1 MGLWRHVVL
10 AVALGLLAFAA
21 PAMAQ
26 QKSKNVNVSQCYAC
40 HQPIQEFHAGSN
52 HKSVNCV
59 SCHDKLSDHLA
70 NAAARP
76 TTDVNPAACG
86 TCHKN
91 QFETAYKM
99 NTKKVARHEKALN
112 TGPTPDPAFTK
123 LMLPHGFTKEHAEP
137 RSHAFMVID
146 QYIADRAFGG
156 RFQPK
161 DGWKWYA
168 TQQGGN
174 FRTWDILEDK
184 HPEEKTNKVFKP
196 GYAAAA
202 NPVCMS
208 CKSQD
213 HILDWAY
220 MGDPHPSAKFS
231 RTSNVLDVAKAVN
244 YAVNCFMCHDPHSAK
259 PRVVRDALIDAITTR
274 NDTLFHSDPHAAKIQ
289 VKDLGLRGF
298 TRKIAMLDR
307 YDMNLQCGQ
316 CHVEYNCNPG
326 IDMDT
331 NEPVTMADRRTNYFS
346 FVNVFD
352 LGKTYN
358 GIKFRDFRHAIS
370 GARLWKAQHPD
381 VEVFYGSTHQ
391 MAGVQCND
399 CHMPKAKDK
408 AGKTY
413 TMHWV
418 TSPKNYIKETCLTCH
433 NDLKEEQAKYVIDV
447 MKGRYFGKMRH
458 IEFWISRLIDKIEE
472 ARNLGVEAALIAEA
486 QEAHWEA
493 HIHWEWWGAANG
505 AYFHNQ
511 NQAAESMNF
520 GMDIAQ
526 KMIAKLD
533 KGMADLRAA
542 RLAGAAAPAPAA
554 AAK

>member
-1 MGLWRHVVL
+1 MKHNLISFWRHAIPAFALGFFVL
-10 AVALGLLAFAA
+10 ASPAAL
-21 PAMAQ
+21 AQ

-40 HQPIQEFHAGSN
+40 HQPIQEFHAGSA

-59 SCHDKLSDHLA
+59 ACHDKLSEHLA
-70 NAAARP
+70 KASARP
-76 TTDVNPAACG
+76 TTNVNPAACG

-91 QFETAYKM
+91 QFDTAYKM

-137 RSHAFMVID
+137 RSHAFMVVD

-156 RFQPK
+156 RFKPK
-161 DGWKWYA
+161 EEKGGWRWYGL
-168 TQQGGN
+168 QQGGN
-174 FRTWDILEDK
+174 FAAWDILEDK
-184 HPEEKTNKVFKP
+184 HPGEPHKAFKP
-196 GYAAAA
+196 GYTAAA

-220 MGDPHPSAKFS
+220 MGDPHPNATFS
-231 RTSNVLDVAKAVN
+231 RASNVIDVAKAVN

-259 PRVVRDALIDAITTR
+259 PRVVRDALIDAITR
-274 NDTLFHSDPHAAKIQ
+274 PGGTLFHTDPHAAKIN
-289 VKDLGLRGF
+289 VKEMGLRGF
-298 TRKIAMLDR
+298 TRKIATLDK

-326 IDMDT
+326 IDMDS
-331 NEPVTMADRRTNYFS
+331 NEAVTMADRRTNYFP

-358 GIKFRDFRHAIS
+358 ALKFRDFRHAIT

-381 VEVFYGSTHQ
+381 VEVYYGSKHQ
-391 MAGVQCND
+391 LAGVQCND
-399 CHMPKAKDK
+399 CHMPKVKDK
-408 AGKTY
+408 AGKPY
-413 TMHWV
+413 TVHWV
-418 TSPKNYIKETCLTCH
+418 TSPKNYIKETCLVCH
-433 NDLKEEQAKYVIDV
+433 SDMNETQAVYTIDV
-447 MKGRYFGKMRH
+447 LKGRYYGKLRH
-458 IEFWISRLIDKIEE
+458 VEFWLTRLVDKIEE
-472 ARNLGVEAALIAEA
+472 ARNLGIDAALLTEA

-493 HIHWEWWGAANG
+493 HIHWEWWGAVNG

-511 NQAAESMNF
+511 DQSIDSMNL
-520 GMDIAQ
+520 GMDISQ
-526 KMIAKLD
+526 KMITKLD
-533 KGMADLRAA
+533 AEMAKVRTA
-542 RLAGAAAPAPAA
+542 R
-554 AAK
+554 K